1 MAKKNTS
8 AEIYDVPATLQ
19 EHPFYGLRLDEYQKV
34 FRDAITRSAPVL
46 SPI

>member
-19 EHPFYGLRLDEYQKV
+19 EHPFYGLDWMN
-34 FRDAITRSAPVL
+34 TRKFFGMLFGTRRS
-46 SPI
+46 